1 MDDSPLQQLP
11 PELRTDIY
19 RLVLTQ
25 PQTIRITPNCIKAP
39 QPPASE
45 RGAYVFRCNYH
56 PDRGPLQA
64 RITKHA
70 TALVQTCK
78 AIYDEAASLP
88 FTCNVF
94 EIHEGH
100 QFCPCRSSQSLDDRV
115 ATIFTNFA
123 NAISP
128 RSLADIKQIQ
138 VRVDWI
144 KSISHENRHLLPQY
158 DQLMMWGV
166 TAAGLRG
173 QLEKISLGV
182 SRTPARGLPIVVKG
196 YVYSNHAL
204 PRMPAELR
212 EQRIRDFDIPLSAP
226 AASLHAI
233 ATTIEQEEPVPGCIG
248 IEAAQA
254 EIRYHA
260 SFLRY
265 VAERIQDLDVP
276 HADGAAPVALESH
289 KLGMSDLR
297 KPPGGRALHRGVVV
311 NGLVVWIPVEPDSVS
326 SQAGA
331 G

>member
-1 MDDSPLQQLP
+1 MDDSPLQRLP

-56 PDRGPLQA
+56 PDRGPVQA

-115 ATIFTNFA
+115 ATIFTKFA

-128 RSLADIKQIQ
+128 WSLADIKQIQ
-138 VRVDWI
+138 VTVDWI
-144 KSISHENRHLLPQY
+144 KSISHENRHLLPQ
-158 DQLMMWGV
+158 
-166 TAAGLRG
+166 
-173 QLEKISLGV
+173 
-182 SRTPARGLPIVVKG
+182 TPARGLPILVKG

-204 PRMPAELR
+204 PRMPDELR

-233 ATTIEQEEPVPGCIG
+233 ATTIEQEEPVPGCVG

-289 KLGMSDLR
+289 KLGMSDFR